1 MEPGERDLLRAQAK
15 FLSDYCGE
23 DALHRWREKLSAA
36 EREQLA
42 GMPTPVRE
50 ACRRFVE
57 ALRQMLRAL
66 IEPLAKIL
74 RAMSEAFASAWAIIS
89 GPETELFGR
98 EAL

>member
-1 MEPGERDLLRAQAK
+1 MEPRDRDLLSAEAK

-23 DALHRWREKLSAA
+23 DALHRWQGKLSDA

-42 GMPTPVRE
+42 RIPNPVQE

-66 IEPLAKIL
+66 TEALAKIL
-74 RAMSEAFASAWAIIS
+74 RACLDAFASAWAIIS
-89 GPETELFGR
+89 GPNMGLFGR
-98 EAL
+98 EAP